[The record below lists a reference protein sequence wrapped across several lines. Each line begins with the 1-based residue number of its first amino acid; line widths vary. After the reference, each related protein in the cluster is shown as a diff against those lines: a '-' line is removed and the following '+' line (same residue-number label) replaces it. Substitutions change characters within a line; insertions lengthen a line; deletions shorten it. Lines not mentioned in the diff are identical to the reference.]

1 MTPTAPD
8 IGLWQLGLGIIFILV
23 AGATSL
29 AHGLKLGRD
38 LAVGTLRTFG
48 QLFLMGYVL
57 VYVFKLQNLWLTL
70 GMFVVMVAFA
80 AHIILGRLKHQPVS
94 LAWPLFFS
102 MLASYLVVSL
112 LVTSIIVDAVPWWRP
127 EIFIPLSGMV
137 VGNSMTALA
146 VSLERLF
153 SDLREKRSEIEAMLC
168 LGADGGEASQNVT
181 RRAMS
186 AGMIPSI
193 NSMMGVGLVFIPG
206 MMTGQI
212 LAGQDPQ
219 QAVRYQIVVMLMLV
233 GSTAIS
239 ALIMVRLA
247 VRRVFGKALNLTTLN
262 STN

>member
-8 IGLWQLGLGIIFILV
+8 IGLWQLGLGLIFILI
-23 AGATSL
+23 AGFASL

-38 LAVGTLRTFG
+38 LAVGTLRTFA

-57 VYVFKLQNLWLTL
+57 VYVFSLQNMWLTL
-70 GMFVVMVAFA
+70 GMFTVMVAFA
-80 AHIILGRLKHQPVS
+80 ARIILARLKKEPVS
-94 LAWPLFFS
+94 LAWPLFLS
-102 MLASYLVVSL
+102 MLASYSMVSL
-112 LVTSIIVDAVPWWRP
+112 LVTAVIVEAVPWWRP

-153 SDLREKRSEIEAMLC
+153 SDLRGQRSEIEAMLC
-168 LGADGGEASQNVT
+168 LGADSAEASRSVT

-233 GSTAIS
+233 GSTAVS

-247 VRRVFGKALNLTTLN
+247 VRRVFGKAWNLSALD
-262 STN
+262 SRK

>member
-1 MTPTAPD
+1 MNPSAPE
-8 IGLWQLGLGIIFILV
+8 IAVWQLALGLVFIVV
-23 AGATSL
+23 AGGASL

-38 LAVGTLRTFG
+38 LAVGTVRTFG

-57 VYVFKLQNLWLTL
+57 VYVFRLQNLWLTL

-80 AHIILGRLKHQPVS
+80 AHIILGRLKHRPVS

-102 MLASYLVVSL
+102 MLASYLAVSC
-112 LVTSIIVDAVPWWRP
+112 LVTSVIVEAAPWWRP
-127 EIFIPLSGMV
+127 EIFIPLAGMV
-137 VGNSMTALA
+137 VGNSMTALDI
-146 VSLERLF
+146 SLERLF

-168 LGADGGEASQNVT
+168 LGADAVEAGRDVT
-181 RRAMS
+181 RRAMR

-233 GSTAIS
+233 GSTALS

-247 VRRVFGKALNLTTLN
+247 MRRVFGKAWNLTALN
-262 STN
+262 SSK